1 MFNFLNYYVIQT
13 PIWYFSEFM
22 NAVLLFYL
30 MNTMYPLCFLL
41 LMWYIIVA
49 KFQACS
55 FLISSHGRAISDE
68 VELQDNVYSNGDY
81 VETSSLLDQVPCISH
96 P

>member
-1 MFNFLNYYVIQT
+1 
-13 PIWYFSEFM
+13 
-22 NAVLLFYL
+22 
-30 MNTMYPLCFLL
+30 
-41 LMWYIIVA
+41 MWYIIVA